1 MAPAPPTVPTG
12 RLTAKQIRALQKLQR
27 EEEDLARIKQANE
40 ERYENECANLD
51 ILLPTPPE
59 RKRAVVI
66 MDDNRP
72 YLSRDSFVQVS
83 ADTSAGHNRPG
94 GFGYITECNGVGGA
108 AMYSVKYTPA
118 YDGGGLIRNSL
129 CQNLRHA
136 SRSMICRLTVLNEL
150 EKGYLW
156 RQKKKMS

>member
-1 MAPAPPTVPTG
+1 MAPAPPTVPTVG
-12 RLTAKQIRALQKLQR
+12 LTAKQIKALQKLQR
-27 EEEDLARIKQANE
+27 AEDDLARIKQANE

-94 GFGYITECNGVGGA
+94 GSGYITECNGVGGA
-108 AMYSVKYTPA
+108 VIYSVRYTPP
-118 YDGGGLIRNSL
+118 YDGSGRINIIFVRTDAMRP
-129 CQNLRHA
+129 LR
-136 SRSMICRLTVLNEL
+136 
-150 EKGYLW
+150 
-156 RQKKKMS
+156 